1 MPQVQIPVHGSTG
14 TPVARCEERIGSRTT
29 MPMSERRPS
38 TMNSFSPAEIPQTS
52 MALQRRLQ
60 ISELRFQ
67 LILHSIYHL
76 CIGREVSKTQESSCF
91 DFTRMLC
98 YGSKKWRWSIWWII
112 LNPRGQ

>member
-67 LILHSIYHL
+67 LILHSIIIYVL
-76 CIGREVSKTQESSCF
+76 EEKSQKPKKVLVSISLGCYVMDQRSGDGRF
-91 DFTRMLC
+91 
-98 YGSKKWRWSIWWII
+98 G
-112 LNPRGQ
+112 G